1 MTVSEQIRLERTN
14 ILVVIYILIA
24 ILIFSIIIMIHE
36 FGHFIVAKLCGIRVN
51 EFSLGM
57 GPKIISW
64 GKGETKYSW
73 RALPIGGFVSMEG
86 EDDDSSD
93 PRAFRQKKVWQ
104 RLLVVLAGA
113 FMNLVLG
120 FVLLIIV
127 TSCTGDIATT
137 TVAKFDEQY
146 VSNDAPSHL
155 SGLEEG
161 DRIVRVN
168 GMRIYT
174 DTDIAYQ
181 FGVDEDC
188 IFEMTVERNGQT
200 VTLPAVKFDY
210 TVSEDGARNL
220 HIDFSVYGEKP
231 TFTSVLSY
239 SSRKFVSVAKM
250 IWLSLA
256 DLVKGRYSIN
266 DLSGPV
272 GIVGA
277 IGEVVGSAE
286 QGVNIGE
293 LLANLASFVVFITIN
308 VGIFNLLPIP
318 ALDGARAVFLV
329 IEGIRRKPIKPEHE
343 GMVHLIGMAALLI
356 LMAVVTVSD
365 VIKLF

>member
-1 MTVSEQIRLERTN
+1 
-14 ILVVIYILIA
+14 
-24 ILIFSIIIMIHE
+24 MIHE

-73 RALPIGGFVSMEG
+73 RAFPIGGFVSMEG
-86 EDDDSSD
+86 EDDDSQD
-93 PRAFRQKKVWQ
+93 PRAFRRKKVWQ

-120 FVLLIIV
+120 FVLLLIIS
-127 TSCTGDIATT
+127 SCSGDLATT
-137 TVAKFDEQY
+137 TVAVFDAQY
-146 VSNDAPSHL
+146 DGSAPSHI

-161 DRIVRVN
+161 DRIIRVN
-168 GMRIYT
+168 GMRVFT

-181 FGVDEDC
+181 FGVDDDG
-188 IFEMTVERNGQT
+188 IFEMTVKRNGQT
-200 VTLPAVKFDY
+200 VTLPAVAFEY
-210 TVSEDGARNL
+210 TVGEDGARNL
-220 HIDFSVYGEKP
+220 HVDFSVYGEEA
-231 TFTSVLSY
+231 TFTSVISY
-239 SSRKFVSVAKM
+239 SSRKFVSVARM

-256 DLVKGRYSIN
+256 DLVRGRYSIN

-277 IGEVVGSAE
+277 IGEVVGDVVGSA
-286 QGVNIGE
+286 QKGVNIGE

-318 ALDGARAVFLV
+318 ALDGARAVFLI

-343 GMVHLIGMAALLI
+343 GLVHLIGMAALLI

>member
-1 MTVSEQIRLERTN
+1 M
-14 ILVVIYILIA
+14 VVLYILIA
-24 ILIFSIIIMIHE
+24 ILIFSLIILIHE
-36 FGHFIVAKLCGIRVN
+36 FGHFVVAKLCGIKVN
-51 EFSLGM
+51 EFSMGM

-73 RALPIGGFVSMEG
+73 RAFPIGGFVAMEG
-86 EDDDSSD
+86 EDDDSND
-93 PRAFRQKKVWQ
+93 PRAFRHKKVWQ

-120 FVLLIIV
+120 FVLLVIV
-127 TSCTGDIATT
+127 SSFSDGLATT
-137 TVAKFDEQY
+137 TVAEFDKSYTED
-146 VSNDAPSHL
+146 NAPSHV
-155 SGLEEG
+155 SGLEAG
-161 DRIVRVN
+161 DKILRVN
-168 GMRIYT
+168 GMRVYT

-188 IFEMTVERNGQT
+188 VFEMTVLRNNQK
-200 VTLPAVKFDY
+200 VNLPAVAFDY
-210 TVSEDGARNL
+210 DTNEDGTKNL
-220 HIDFSVYGEKP
+220 HIDFTVYGENP
-231 TFTSVLSY
+231 TFGSVISY
-239 SSRKFVSVAKM
+239 SSRKFVSVARM

-277 IGEVVGSAE
+277 IGKVVGTVE
-286 QGVNIGE
+286 NGINIGE
-293 LLANLASFVVFITIN
+293 LLANLSSFVVFITIN

-318 ALDGARAVFLV
+318 ALDGARAVFLI
-329 IEGIRRKPIKPEHE
+329 IEGIRRKPLKPEHE

-356 LMAVVTVSD
+356 LMAIVTVSD
-365 VIKLF
+365 VMKLF

>member
-1 MTVSEQIRLERTN
+1 M
-14 ILVVIYILIA
+14 
-24 ILIFSIIIMIHE
+24 IIMIHE
-36 FGHFIVAKLCGIRVN
+36 FGHFIVAKLCGIKVN

-57 GPKIISW
+57 GPKIVSW

-73 RALPIGGFVSMEG
+73 RAFPIGGFVSMEG
-86 EDDDSSD
+86 EDDNSSD

-120 FVLLIIV
+120 FVLIIIV
-127 TSCTGDIATT
+127 SSCTGSLATT
-137 TVAKFDEQY
+137 TIAEFDKSYTE
-146 VSNDAPSHL
+146 NNAPSHM
-155 SGLEEG
+155 SGLEAG
-161 DRIVRVN
+161 DRIVKVN
-168 GMRIYT
+168 GMRVYT

-181 FGVDEDC
+181 FGVDDDG
-188 IFEMTVERNGQT
+188 IFEMTVVRNGQT
-200 VTLPAVKFDY
+200 VTLPAVTFDY
-210 TVSEDGARNL
+210 DINEEGERNL

-231 TFTSVLSY
+231 TFGSVISY
-239 SSRKFVSVAKM
+239 SSRKFVSVARM

-256 DLVKGRYSIN
+256 DLIKGRYSIN

-272 GIVGA
+272 GIVGS
-277 IGEVVGSAE
+277 IGEVVGTVE
-286 QGVNIGE
+286 KGINIGE

-318 ALDGARAVFLV
+318 ALDGARAVFLI
-329 IEGIRRKPIKPEHE
+329 IEGIRRKPLKPEHE

-356 LMAVVTVSD
+356 LMVIVTVSD